1 MGEKI
6 HLWVEGI
13 TEIDD
18 LAVRQATIEGPA
30 KERMHLWY
38 RLPAGYRSL
47 LTESSDPFVVAVL
60 FRAMR
65 EARDLV
71 VHGMVS
77 PSLLR
82 NLEEF
87 QAAWACWRPERY
99 HRVAIIAEVEQESPR
114 VSDSNAAVAAF
125 SGGVDSSFTVFRH
138 RTGRCGRL
146 RRNLQAGLMVHG
158 FDIPLEQSD
167 TFRRAAEKSSKMLT
181 SLGVRLIPMAT
192 NFRELGEDWE
202 DVFAAATASCL
213 MMLQRGYAVG
223 LIGSGEPYHN
233 LVLPWGSN
241 PVTDGLLSSD
251 AFQIVHDGAAF
262 TRTEKVKEIAEWP
275 EARQYLRVCWQGE
288 QKDRNCGRCEKCIRT
303 ILNFRVAGLGLPECF
318 ERDVDDAQIM
328 KLKNLNSPQLA
339 EFDQILSAAKAA
351 SISESWVV
359 ALERSLH
366 QNRLK
371 ANGRRSLRQRIRR
384 TVLFKKTLPVRR
396 RLWRLLG
403 RSTTRGRTYII
414 EG

>member
-1 MGEKI
+1 MGKKL
-6 HLWVEGI
+6 HLWVESI
-13 TEIDD
+13 TEVDGA
-18 LAVRQATIEGPA
+18 AVRQATIESPD
-30 KERMHLWY
+30 EEPVHLWY
-38 RLPAGYRSL
+38 RLPAEHRPL
-47 LTESSDPFVVAVL
+47 LTESCDPFVVAVL

-65 EARDLV
+65 KARDLV
-71 VHGMVS
+71 VHGTVS

-99 HRVAIIAEVEQESPR
+99 RHIEITAEVERESPR
-114 VSDSNAAVAAF
+114 ASDSDATIAAF

-158 FDIPLEQSD
+158 FDIPLDQRD
-167 TFRRAAEKSSKMLT
+167 TFQRAAEKSSRMLA
-181 SLGVRLIPMAT
+181 SLGVTLIPMAT
-192 NFRELGEDWE
+192 NFRGLGEDWE
-202 DVFAAATASCL
+202 DVFAAATTSCL

-223 LIGSGEPYHN
+223 LIGSSEPYHR

-251 AFQIVHDGAAF
+251 AFQIIHDGAAF
-262 TRTEKVKEIAEWP
+262 TRTEKVKAIAEWP

-328 KLKNLNSPQLA
+328 KLKNLNSPQTA
-339 EFDQILSAAKAA
+339 EFEQILSAAREA
-351 SISESWVV
+351 SISESWVT
-359 ALERSLH
+359 ALERTVH
-366 QNRLK
+366 WNRLR
-371 ANGRRSLRQRIRR
+371 ANGKQSFRQRIRR
-384 TVLFKKTLPVRR
+384 TALFKRTYPVRKW
-396 RLWRLLG
+396 LWRLLG
-403 RSTTRGRTYII
+403 QPTTRGRAHVIK
-414 EG
+414 G